1 VIGDSRNS
9 PSGTNS
15 NMALGMFDAIFP
27 GLLPSFGS
35 STSIRRMGDV
45 LNVGKAYIDNQES
58 PSNPWV
64 QAEHLL
70 YHWFGDP
77 TMQIWGGVPVRFV
90 RPELI
95 AAVFEKLAPPD
106 PGDPPYRIRLNI
118 GDPELIGGVA
128 TLLRNGTPVGRAVI
142 NGGTLV
148 VDSDSPVGPSDLSVE
163 IDQSGF
169 VAGRVPVSGQPAPE
183 PAPAPTPQPA
193 QASMTQTCPSTPQP
207 SGQAFTVTG
216 TLTPAHAGAA
226 VRVTYTKP
234 DSTTVI
240 HNVTTD
246 AQGGWSDSVTTA
258 VSEFGSWTVR
268 SHHDAD
274 ANTTAADAGPC
285 TVTVFNNG

>member
-1 VIGDSRNS
+1 
-9 PSGTNS
+9 
-15 NMALGMFDAIFP
+15 
-27 GLLPSFGS
+27 LLPSFGS

-142 NGGTLV
+142 DGGTLV